1 MSGPADF
8 ALAVPVRWISL
19 VALAG
24 LVGGLAVRVI
34 VLPPDVPALEQA
46 LARWTRVC
54 TLLLLVAG
62 AAELLLRART
72 MAGGDL
78 GSGLAAVPTV
88 LTRTHFGGVWIA
100 RGAALLAVL
109 ALVGHRTRAAWI
121 TALGAGLAVACTTAL
136 AGHAADRGDVSLRTL
151 IDWLH
156 VVAATVW
163 TGGLFCLVVVVLR
176 RARRWP
182 PPRLVLALRRFS
194 TLAGV
199 CLVAVVAS
207 GVFNAW
213 TQLGALDALWASTYG
228 RILIVK
234 VLLVLAV
241 ASLGAATRFRL
252 LPVLRADAGSSRN
265 AVNRLGRYVAC
276 EAGLALLVFGCT
288 ALLTDST
295 PPHHEAEMGPSSH
308 AAGRLHGSVAR
319 PQAVESSF
327 ASLTKRAHESAH
339 ALHTACVSACLRH
352 SFSQSSQTARQ
363 AVANSPTRA
372 APSVASSATAEQ
384 AGIIS
389 DTFCAHAASDVS
401 PLLNMARQCA
411 RHAWPVELHSR
422 AASMRA

>member
-1 MSGPADF
+1 
-8 ALAVPVRWISL
+8 VSL
-19 VALAG
+19 VTRWAGLAG
-24 LVGGLAVRVI
+24 LAALLGGLVLAGI
-34 VLPPDVPALEQA
+34 VLPPGDEVMERRLVTWV
-46 LARWTRVC
+46 RSCVV
-54 TLLLLVAG
+54 LLLVTG
-62 AAELLLRART
+62 GAELLLRART
-72 MAGGDL
+72 MTGGDL

-88 LTRTHFGGVWIA
+88 LTRTHFGGVWTA
-100 RGAALLAVL
+100 RGVALLALLV
-109 ALVGHRTRAAWI
+109 LVGRRTRAASM

-136 AGHAADRGDVSLRTL
+136 VGHAADRGDVSLRTL

-163 TGGLFCLVVVVLR
+163 TGGLFCLAIVVLR
-176 RARRWP
+176 EARRWTP
-182 PPRLVLALRRFS
+182 ARLALALHRFS

-213 TQLGALDALWASTYG
+213 TQLGALDALWTSTYG
-228 RILIVK
+228 RILFAK

-241 ASLGAATRFRL
+241 ASLGAANRFRL

-265 AVNRLGRYVAC
+265 AVDRLGRYVAC

-295 PPHHEAEMGPSSH
+295 PPHHEADVGLSTH
-308 AAGRLHGSVAR
+308 AAGRLHGSLAR
-319 PQAVESSF
+319 PQAVESSL
-327 ASLTKRAHESAH
+327 ASFTKRAHESAH

-363 AVANSPTRA
+363 AVANSPSRA

-389 DTFCAHAASDVS
+389 DTLCAHAASDVS

-422 AASMRA
+422 VASMRA

>member
-1 MSGPADF
+1 MSGSADF

-34 VLPPDVPALEQA
+34 VLPPDVPVLGQA

-100 RGAALLAVL
+100 RGAALLALLV
-109 ALVGHRTRAAWI
+109 LVGRRTRAAWM
-121 TALGAGLAVACTTAL
+121 TALGAGLGVACTTAL
-136 AGHAADRGDVSLRTL
+136 VGHAADRGDLSLRTL

-156 VVAATVW
+156 IVAATVW
-163 TGGLFCLVVVVLR
+163 TGGLFCLAVVVLR

-182 PPRLVLALRRFS
+182 PARLVLALRRFS

-213 TQLGALDALWASTYG
+213 TQLGALDALWTSTYG

-234 VLLVLAV
+234 VSLVLVV
-241 ASLGAATRFRL
+241 ASLGAATRFRV
-252 LPVLRADAGSSRN
+252 LPVLGAGAGSSRN
-265 AVNRLGRYVAC
+265 AVDRLVRYVAC
-276 EAGLALLVFGCT
+276 EAGVALLVFGCT
-288 ALLTDST
+288 ALLTQST
-295 PPHHEAEMGPSSH
+295 PPHHEADMGASSH
-308 AAGRLHGSVAR
+308 AEERLHGAIAP

-352 SFSQSSQTARQ
+352 SFSQSSQTARH
-363 AVANSPTRA
+363 AVANSPSRA

-389 DTFCAHAASDVS
+389 DTLCAHAASDVS
-401 PLLNMARQCA
+401 PPLNMARQCA
-411 RHAWPVELHSR
+411 RHA
-422 AASMRA
+422 